1 MGCHYAAFEVVYAML
16 NAVQTSFIHLMEKYL
31 VGGAVRDQ
39 LLGYPIKEHDWVVV
53 GETPE
58 SMIKQGFRAVGKD
71 FPVFLHPDTHEE
83 YALART
89 ERKTAPGYK
98 GFVVHADVD
107 VTLEQDLQR
116 RDLTINAI
124 AMTPE
129 GEFIDPYGG
138 RDDLDKRLFRHVSP
152 AFAED
157 PVRILRV
164 ARFAARYQY
173 LGFKLATD
181 TKDLMRTMVDAGEVD
196 HLVPERVWAELLKAL
211 NEASPSAFFH
221 TLTECEAL
229 EKIFPE
235 IYNLFGVPQPE
246 KYHPEIDTGVH
257 ALMCLEQAAVLSIK
271 PEVRFA
277 ALVHDL
283 GKALSPK
290 DNFPHHYGHET
301 KGLPVLE
308 ALCNRLRVP
317 NSFKSL
323 ALHVMQYHTHC
334 HKVAELKP
342 STLVDLLNT
351 LGVFKQHNQFPE
363 FLLACE
369 ADAKG
374 RTGLENK
381 PYPQAAYLLTAAS
394 VAASVDT
401 IDLMGGKLQGAEI
414 GEAIR
419 RLRIQA
425 ITELT
430 KPEQRIN
437 AN

>member
-1 MGCHYAAFEVVYAML
+1 
-16 NAVQTSFIHLMEKYL
+16 MEKYL

-39 LLGYPIKEHDWVVV
+39 LLGYPVKERDWVVV

-71 FPVFLHPDTHEE
+71 FPVFLHPHTHEE

-89 ERKTAPGYK
+89 ERKSAPGYK
-98 GFVVHADVD
+98 GFIVHADVD

-124 AMTPE
+124 ALTPE
-129 GEFIDPYGG
+129 GDIVDPYGG
-138 RDDLDKRLFRHVSP
+138 KDDLDKRLFRHVSP
-152 AFAED
+152 AFSED

-164 ARFAARYQY
+164 ARFAARYHH
-173 LGFKLATD
+173 LGFKLASD
-181 TKDLMRTMVDAGEVD
+181 TQELMRAMVDAREVD
-196 HLVPERVWAELLKAL
+196 HLVPERVWAELFKAL
-211 NEASPSAFFH
+211 NETTPSAFFY
-221 TLTECEAL
+221 TLKDCGAL

-235 IYNLFGVPQPE
+235 IYNLFGVPQPP

-257 ALMCLEQAAVLSIK
+257 SIMCLEQAALLTTK

-290 DNFPHHYGHET
+290 DNLPHHYGHET

-308 ALCNRLRVP
+308 AMCERLRVP
-317 NSFKSL
+317 NAFKSL
-323 ALHVMQYHTHC
+323 AQHVMQYHTHC
-334 HKVAELKP
+334 HKVTELKP

-351 LGVFKQHNQFPE
+351 LGAFKQHNQFAE

-381 PYPQAAYLLTAAS
+381 PYPQATYLFTAAKT
-394 VAASVDT
+394 AASVDT
-401 IDLMGGKLQGAEI
+401 SALMNGDLQGAEI

-425 ITELT
+425 VADMNKEEH
-430 KPEQRIN
+430 PN
-437 AN
+437 NVN

>member
-1 MGCHYAAFEVVYAML
+1 
-16 NAVQTSFIHLMEKYL
+16 MEKYL

-39 LLGYPIKEHDWVVV
+39 LLGYPVKERDWVVV

-58 SMIKQGFRAVGKD
+58 SMVKQGFRAVGKD

-98 GFVVHADVD
+98 GFIVHADID

-124 AMTPE
+124 ALTPE
-129 GEFIDPYGG
+129 GEVIDPYGG
-138 RDDLDKRLFRHVSP
+138 KSDLDKRLFRHVSP

-164 ARFAARYQY
+164 ARFAARYHH
-173 LGFKLATD
+173 LGFKLASD
-181 TKDLMRTMVDAGEVD
+181 TQELMRTMVDAKEVD

-211 NEASPSAFFH
+211 NETTPSAFFYA
-221 TLTECEAL
+221 LLDCGAL

-235 IYNLFGVPQPE
+235 IYKLFGVPQPP
-246 KYHPEIDTGVH
+246 KYHPEIDTGIH
-257 ALMCLEQAAVLSIK
+257 SMMCLEQAALLTTK

-290 DNFPHHYGHET
+290 DNLPHHYGHET

-317 NSFKSL
+317 NAFKSL
-323 ALHVMQYHTHC
+323 AQHVMQYHTHC

-342 STLVDLLNT
+342 STLVDLLSA
-351 LGVFKQHNQFPE
+351 LGAFKQHNQFPE

-374 RTGLENK
+374 RTGLENN
-381 PYPQAAYLLTAAS
+381 PYPQAAYLCTAAKT
-394 VAASVDT
+394 AASVDT
-401 IDLMGGKLQGAEI
+401 SALMNGDLQGAEI

-425 ITELT
+425 VADMNKEEH
-430 KPEQRIN
+430 PN
-437 AN
+437 NVN